1 MTATQLNAPLDTSVR
16 TNCLVVL
23 PYRDG
28 IADDIAELLE
38 IYGAVKLTGMRDA
51 DQLGPLAERLG
62 EIFLPILQDSDQATP
77 ASRDSQIYEVRVK
90 NNGEGELDRYQET
103 ILSSVKDDFA
113 LHTDGYNQPRPPKYM
128 LLLRTDDSAE
138 LPATYL
144 ADAAS
149 LLARLADEEL
159 ELLSR
164 PIYPTAEGNVSALT
178 VKNGKPKVRWNAE
191 LVQRWMRRSDSDPAA
206 LERAIEVLGRQLS
219 DVLLIEHLHQHECL
233 ILDND
238 RWLHGRSALQP
249 DSVRVLMRA
258 WVAR

>member
-1 MTATQLNAPLDTSVR
+1 MTVTQLNASIGTSIR
-16 TNCLVVL
+16 TNCMVVL
-23 PYRDG
+23 PYFNG
-28 IADDIAELLE
+28 VADDIAELLE

-62 EIFLPILQDSDQATP
+62 EIFLPILQDDDEATP

-90 NNGEGELDRYQET
+90 NNGEGELDRYSET

-138 LPATYL
+138 LPASYL
-144 ADAAS
+144 ADTAA
-149 LLARLADEEL
+149 LLDRLTTEEL
-159 ELLSR
+159 ELLAR
-164 PIYPTAEGNVSALT
+164 PIYPTAEGNVAALT
-178 VKNGKPKVRWNAE
+178 VTDGRPKVRWNAQ
-191 LVQRWMRRSDSDPAA
+191 LVQRWMRRSDSDPDAVG
-206 LERAIEVLGRQLS
+206 RAIELLGRHLA
-219 DVLLIEHLHQHECL
+219 DILLVEHLHQDECL